1 MPSLRT
7 LPAALLAMLMA
18 APSVMAEPV
27 TIQLKNGDTIHGE
40 QVPEESNDSITVVIH
55 PQLGRLEIS
64 SDAIKP
70 KEEPPAWSSTVS
82 AGVIAVGEDGD
93 DSMTLSM
100 NASSTYRK
108 DADKLVMK
116 GGMNYKTSRDEGES
130 FDVDTEK
137 GSASIRYDRE
147 LNETVNFFTSGSYDY
162 NGLND
167 VSINTLKGAFGAGF
181 PVIKNETTEL
191 VLSVGPALQWSEG
204 GRDCDGDEF
213 CGNTYPGGT
222 FTTQLNWIPNPSFK
236 FHLDNNLSLLAT
248 DSEAKPT
255 NSFTAM
261 IKYFPSFNSGLFT
274 SLKFESI
281 YNSIAIPELSNT
293 VSGQL
298 GMEF

>member
-1 MPSLRT
+1 M
-7 LPAALLAMLMA
+7 LLA
-18 APSVMAEPV
+18 APSVIAEPI
-27 TIQLKNGDTIHGE
+27 TIQLKNGDTIHAE
-40 QVPEESNDSITVVIH
+40 QLPEESNDAITVVIH

-70 KEEPPAWSSTVS
+70 KEKPPAWSSTVS

-100 NASSTYRK
+100 NASSTYLK

-116 GGMNYKTSRDEGES
+116 GGMNYKTSRDKGES
-130 FDVDTEK
+130 FSVDTEK
-137 GSASIRYDRE
+137 GSASIRYDHK
-147 LNETVNFFTSGSYDY
+147 LNDTVSFFTSGNYDY

-167 VSINTLKGAFGAGF
+167 VSINTLKGALGAGF
-181 PVIKNETTEL
+181 PVIKTETTEL
-191 VLSVGPALQWSEG
+191 VLSVGPTLQWSEG

-222 FTTQLNWIPNPSFK
+222 FTTQLNWMPNPSFK
-236 FHLDNNLSLLAT
+236 FHLDNNLSVLAAG
-248 DSEAKPT
+248 SEAKPT
-255 NSFTAM
+255 NNFTAT

-281 YNSIAIPELSNT
+281 YNSIADPEFSNT

-298 GMEF
+298 GVEF